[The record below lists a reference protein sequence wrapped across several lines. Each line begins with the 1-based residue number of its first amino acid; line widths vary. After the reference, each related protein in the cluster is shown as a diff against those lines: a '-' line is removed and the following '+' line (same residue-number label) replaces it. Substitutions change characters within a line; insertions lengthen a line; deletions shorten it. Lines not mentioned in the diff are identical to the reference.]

1 LLNAF
6 LSREPDAGEYA
17 AAATELG
24 VSPGAVGVS
33 VHRLRQR
40 YRECVRAEIADT
52 VADPAH
58 VDAEMEELF
67 AALRG

>member
-1 LLNAF
+1 MSA
-6 LSREPDAGEYA
+6 
-17 AAATELG
+17 
-24 VSPGAVGVS
+24 GAVGVS

-40 YRECVRAEIADT
+40 YRECVRIEIAGT
-52 VADPAH
+52 VADTAQ